1 MDLESYRE
9 LREFKD
15 KEVKGV
21 NEGRGIGYARELR
34 ELGGLRK

>member
-21 NEGRGIGYARELR
+21 NEGRGDRVSTGVKRVR
-34 ELGGLRK
+34 